1 MYVCMQA
8 YLYMFRNLYVFVYI
22 CLCMYVC
29 IYVCMTVYNFVC
41 ACLCHIY
48 VCMKNMYIY
57 MVLYV
62 HAYAYMYMYIH
73 IYVCVCC
80 ISLCRC
86 KLYLYQISSTS
97 LKTIYM
103 PYPQWLEWV
112 LIWRQT
118 LLSFIYTHVLTR
130 HWYVWYV
137 TACKAAHV
145 TVHASETQARTH
157 THKHLQYIMAAH
169 RACIMTW
176 VCL

>member
-1 MYVCMQA
+1 MYICMYDCLQFCVCMFMSYVCV
-8 YLYMFRNLYVFVYI
+8 RVYI
-22 CLCMYVC
+22 CVYEKYVYLYGTVCSCIC
-29 IYVCMTVYNFVC
+29 IYVYVYT
-41 ACLCHIY
+41 
-48 VCMKNMYIY
+48 YIY
-57 MVLYV
+57 
-62 HAYAYMYMYIH
+62 

-118 LLSFIYTHVLTR
+118 LSFIYTHVLTR

-157 THKHLQYIMAAH
+157 THKHLQYITAAH